1 MNFKTYMQEVYS
13 IEELND
19 ISNHGCA
26 NGCASTMI
34 YYSDTSALYDEYQNS
49 LHEIIN
55 EHAECVGE
63 FPKYITDNFGDTIQF
78 RNAVVWFCAEL
89 IAYDEI
95 SQFS

>member
-19 ISNHGCA
+19 IANHGCA
-26 NGCASTMI
+26 SGCASTMI
-34 YYSDTSALYDEYQNS
+34 YYSDTSALYNEYQDD

-63 FPKYITDNFGDTIQF
+63 FPSYITNNFGDTVQF

-89 IAYDEI
+89 IAYDEV